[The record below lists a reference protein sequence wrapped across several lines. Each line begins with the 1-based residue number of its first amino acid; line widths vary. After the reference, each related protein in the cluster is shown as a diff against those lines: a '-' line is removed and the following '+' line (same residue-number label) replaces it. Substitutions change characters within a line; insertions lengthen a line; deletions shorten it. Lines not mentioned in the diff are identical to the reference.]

1 MVAKF
6 PKKLPTLKK
15 SPKQMGKFP
24 VEAADVGLRPRKRVI
39 APFQIYFYVNDHK
52 SREFGLLKASDIYS
66 KNIVQLCYTTLYYIY
81 IPCNSYPPFSN
92 NRSFYFFNESLKFLN
107 CGCKFLMLYR

>member
-1 MVAKF
+1 
-6 PKKLPTLKK
+6 
-15 SPKQMGKFP
+15 MGKFP

-66 KNIVQLCYTTLYYIY
+66 KNICYAILCYIIYIY
-81 IPCNSYPPFSN
+81 RVIVILLF
-92 NRSFYFFNESLKFLN
+92 RITGVFI
-107 CGCKFLMLYR
+107 FLMKV